1 MKRKGT
7 RSFLKYGLVMAGIM
21 MIYTIVS
28 LYYISQ
34 NEKKSY
40 LKNVDYECGTMATE
54 VQAISDNISNMTTF
68 LLAEPD
74 MLSAVRYLTRKDV
87 EKNPVLKNHY
97 LGDIKAALANYY
109 ITKYYYRVS
118 YINNEGDF
126 VTSSQWLSNYSGMDK
141 IIEIVSQN
149 FSREMGKK
157 VEYYGI
163 YQDPWSKKEQKQIA
177 GFVKKISGNDRG
189 FFEIQMEENELYK
202 IFQKEF
208 STQTLVN
215 VQLNGMQI
223 YESEKWPE
231 SLTISDSSEHI
242 EKTGWFLTART
253 YETGLGTLKIYCAAR
268 LWNMAKGTWGIYIS
282 VLIIMIFFMA
292 WTYLFLKRYIR
303 KLVIPINV
311 LKERMDKTDI
321 QNLVE
326 FQNTSDEQGELA
338 EITSLKKGY
347 NRLIVRI
354 KEGMAREKKLEGLQ
368 TQANLDTLQAQVNP
382 HFINN
387 TLSVISYR
395 GILLGDDDIC
405 EACNCLSSM
414 MKFAAN
420 TKKRIVTIR
429 EELDYVESYMELLR
443 YRYQDKFHYEIQ
455 VERQLYM
462 LEIPKIVI
470 QQLVENSISHGYHTP
485 HDKMNITIRGW
496 TLDGWWYIRVQDN
509 GDGFREEVREQLHK
523 QMKEMRKMILEENRI
538 GDVKI
543 GGMGIIN
550 IYARLLLLHKEMFR
564 LDIENLENGAQVTL
578 GSVIAKQDEERIND

>member
-1 MKRKGT
+1 
-7 RSFLKYGLVMAGIM
+7 
-21 MIYTIVS
+21 
-28 LYYISQ
+28 
-34 NEKKSY
+34 
-40 LKNVDYECGTMATE
+40 
-54 VQAISDNISNMTTF
+54 
-68 LLAEPD
+68 
-74 MLSAVRYLTRKDV
+74 
-87 EKNPVLKNHY
+87 
-97 LGDIKAALANYY
+97 
-109 ITKYYYRVS
+109 
-118 YINNEGDF
+118 
-126 VTSSQWLSNYSGMDK
+126 
-141 IIEIVSQN
+141 
-149 FSREMGKK
+149 
-157 VEYYGI
+157 
-163 YQDPWSKKEQKQIA
+163 
-177 GFVKKISGNDRG
+177 
-189 FFEIQMEENELYK
+189 
-202 IFQKEF
+202 
-208 STQTLVN
+208 
-215 VQLNGMQI
+215 
-223 YESEKWPE
+223 
-231 SLTISDSSEHI
+231 
-242 EKTGWFLTART
+242 
-253 YETGLGTLKIYCAAR
+253 
-268 LWNMAKGTWGIYIS
+268 
-282 VLIIMIFFMA
+282 MIFFMA